1 MSKRRKTSNEFQVL
15 PPLLKTEDILVEDIK
30 PVITTPTLPKET
42 MVHSKHVVSHL
53 CDNCGKSGFHRLGYR
68 IVKSVTLVDVAIQT
82 GEEAEMQPVTSNLFE
97 EMQLLDQE
105 MRPDQIKS
113 SSGSVPDSSAASPI
127 LVSSDDGKG
136 SLLLFWSFPVN
147 RFQNSQFSSVLY
159 LQHLLFSCH

>member
-1 MSKRRKTSNEFQVL
+1 MSERRRAANEFQVL

-30 PVITTPTLPKET
+30 PVIRSSTLPKET
-42 MVHSKHVVSHL
+42 MVDSRHAVSHL

-68 IVKSVTLVDVAIQT
+68 VVKLATLVDVAIQT
-82 GEEAEMQPVTSNLFE
+82 GEKVEMQPGTSNLVE
-97 EMQLLDQE
+97 EMPLLDQE
-105 MRPDQIKS
+105 MRSDPE
-113 SSGSVPDSSAASPI
+113 SSAASPI